1 MGKFGMIEKE
11 VIHKNSGYLVWAHRQ
26 RGVCCLCRRLRGD
39 EVQATSLHHYSDK
52 GMGQRCSDYLV
63 ARVCEG
69 CHEYVQ
75 GKRRAYFTRTGEW
88 EVLAAMQ
95 EDALDLLMA
104 WSERGGKN
112 ADG

>member
-1 MGKFGMIEKE
+1 MVASLEKQ
-11 VIHKNSGYLVWAHRQ
+11 VTYKNGGYLLWVHRQ
-26 RGVCCLCRRLRGD
+26 HGICCLCRRLHGE
-39 EVQATSLHHYSDK
+39 EVPAVEAHHWGDK
-52 GMGQRCSDYLV
+52 GMGQKCSDYEV
-63 ARVCEG
+63 ARVCRK

-112 ADG
+112 VDG